1 MARHR
6 NYRNYSYED
15 DLSDDVYG
23 HSVEDYD
30 LAVSPTTAE
39 QFMFRRSNS
48 RDPNLSSYMADRFG
62 RVDEEDEEESEEE
75 TLASSQ
81 DYKRPQLDPTSE
93 AKLSSCMDQL
103 HSILG
108 ETLHE
113 PTAVTAVLQSNFDLE
128 RALDQILSQ
137 GGKQDLKA
145 NLDPDESEGSVS
157 CKTDTLIKDIHV
169 KRNKHKTYNTEESC
183 SNHTVGIT
191 ERKAAVFMSDSQL
204 SKSAVTESYVN
215 VSSELSLSA
224 LARDESL
231 SQPVGI
237 LSCQTVTSLPL
248 DQIKA
253 SSQKSLMTAPLSSL
267 SQSGGALSGQP
278 QSQSKALSQN
288 PVLSASLSSL
298 TKSERTPPSQ
308 AQDRVLTPSQYSLLS
323 APLSSFSQP
332 GGSLSGQTTTSQPL
346 DLLQTSSQNSLL
358 SAPLS
363 SLSQPGGSLST
374 QASTSQPLGLSRAS
388 PQSSLLSVPLNTF
401 RAGRKEVKLLHPVQN
416 HVSLDAKKAEAA
428 PVVTSVQDKPVIGFS
443 TPPVNNKKSRE
454 SSPENETETD
464 QRQANKKQME
474 KDQLLAEAHKEYH
487 KRRKGKT
494 LLNLVVIGHVDA
506 GKSTLMGHLLYRLGD
521 VSKKAMHKYET
532 ESKKAGKAS
541 FAYAWVLDETG
552 EERERGI
559 TMDVGLTR
567 FETETKLIT
576 LMDAPGHKDFIPNM
590 ITGASQADVAI
601 LVVGSSTGEFESG
614 FEAGGQTREH
624 ALLVRSLGVTQLIVA
639 VNKLDNVGW
648 SEARYNHVV
657 GKLKHFL
664 KQAGFKDSDVVYV
677 PCSGLTGENLTKC
690 CNETLLRNWYN
701 GPTLLDRIDNFKPPK
716 RELEK
721 PFRFWV
727 SDVYKG
733 MGAGIN
739 VTGKLEAG
747 KLQNGDKVVVMPA
760 GEQGLVK
767 ALSIH
772 DEPVQLACA
781 GDHVTLTLSGLDMM
795 HVGVGSVLC
804 PPSSPIK
811 CTMKLKARIL
821 VFNIRVPI
829 TKGFMVLFHYKTL
842 NEPAT
847 IHRLC
852 SVLHKSTGEVLQK
865 KPRCLTKNSN
875 AEVVIHTFKPV
886 CVELY
891 KDYKDLGRFMLR
903 YGGETIAA
911 GVVTEIL

>member
-1 MARHR
+1 M
-6 NYRNYSYED
+6 
-15 DLSDDVYG
+15 
-23 HSVEDYD
+23 
-30 LAVSPTTAE
+30 
-39 QFMFRRSNS
+39 
-48 RDPNLSSYMADRFG
+48 
-62 RVDEEDEEESEEE
+62 
-75 TLASSQ
+75 
-81 DYKRPQLDPTSE
+81 
-93 AKLSSCMDQL
+93 
-103 HSILG
+103 
-108 ETLHE
+108 
-113 PTAVTAVLQSNFDLE
+113 VTCRANF
-128 RALDQILSQ
+128 
-137 GGKQDLKA
+137 
-145 NLDPDESEGSVS
+145 
-157 CKTDTLIKDIHV
+157 
-169 KRNKHKTYNTEESC
+169 
-183 SNHTVGIT
+183 
-191 ERKAAVFMSDSQL
+191 VFF
-204 SKSAVTESYVN
+204 Y
-215 VSSELSLSA
+215 
-224 LARDESL
+224 
-231 SQPVGI
+231 
-237 LSCQTVTSLPL
+237 
-248 DQIKA
+248 
-253 SSQKSLMTAPLSSL
+253 
-267 SQSGGALSGQP
+267 
-278 QSQSKALSQN
+278 
-288 PVLSASLSSL
+288 L
-298 TKSERTPPSQ
+298 TC
-308 AQDRVLTPSQYSLLS
+308 
-323 APLSSFSQP
+323 
-332 GGSLSGQTTTSQPL
+332 
-346 DLLQTSSQNSLL
+346 
-358 SAPLS
+358 
-363 SLSQPGGSLST
+363 
-374 QASTSQPLGLSRAS
+374 
-388 PQSSLLSVPLNTF
+388 
-401 RAGRKEVKLLHPVQN
+401 
-416 HVSLDAKKAEAA
+416 
-428 PVVTSVQDKPVIGFS
+428 
-443 TPPVNNKKSRE
+443 

-474 KDQLLAEAHKEYH
+474 KDQLLAEAHEEYH

-690 CNETLLRNWYN
+690 CNEPLLRNWYN

-721 PFRFWV
+721 PFRFCV

-781 GDHVTLTLSGLDMM
+781 GDHVTLTLTGLDMM

>member
-75 TLASSQ
+75 TFASSQ

-145 NLDPDESEGSVS
+145 NLDPDESE
-157 CKTDTLIKDIHV
+157 DT
-169 KRNKHKTYNTEESC
+169 S
-183 SNHTVGIT
+183 
-191 ERKAAVFMSDSQL
+191 
-204 SKSAVTESYVN
+204 
-215 VSSELSLSA
+215 
-224 LARDESL
+224 
-231 SQPVGI
+231 
-237 LSCQTVTSLPL
+237 
-248 DQIKA
+248 
-253 SSQKSLMTAPLSSL
+253 
-267 SQSGGALSGQP
+267 
-278 QSQSKALSQN
+278 
-288 PVLSASLSSL
+288 
-298 TKSERTPPSQ
+298 
-308 AQDRVLTPSQYSLLS
+308 RV
-323 APLSSFSQP
+323 
-332 GGSLSGQTTTSQPL
+332 
-346 DLLQTSSQNSLL
+346 
-358 SAPLS
+358 
-363 SLSQPGGSLST
+363 
-374 QASTSQPLGLSRAS
+374 
-388 PQSSLLSVPLNTF
+388 
-401 RAGRKEVKLLHPVQN
+401 GRKEVKLLYPVQN
-416 HVSLDAKKAEAA
+416 HVSLDTKKAEAA

-474 KDQLLAEAHKEYH
+474 KDQLLAEAHEEYH

-690 CNETLLRNWYN
+690 CNEPLLRKWYN

-721 PFRFWV
+721 AFRFCV

-747 KLQNGDKVVVMPA
+747 KLQNGDKTVVMPA

-781 GDHVTLTLSGLDMM
+781 GDHVTLTLTGLDMM

-829 TKGFMVLFHYKTL
+829 TKGFMVLFHCKTL